1 MYYLSQCHFDW
12 LNTST
17 SPYRAWLRLLFL
29 KINNPLTSK
38 CLLACFSACL
48 HVFLLTCLLGCFLA
62 CLCVCLLANFQLS
75 RTLLGCS
82 FEECQTHTHMERHI
96 DSLGSCRSQK
106 VHNTS
111 IRDNWWRLPYVWS
124 VGVLSCSH
132 ENPAV
137 ANHTNWM
144 KNIFISFSWKD
155 KNRITALGLM
165 IWKK

>member
-38 CLLACFSACL
+38 CLR
-48 HVFLLTCLLGCFLA
+48 VFLHASVCA
-62 CLCVCLLANFQLS
+62 CSQNFQLS
-75 RTLLGCS
+75 RTLLIGCS